1 MDGAEEATGTTLMVV
16 DALDHPHGGRILRT
30 RVTEGVPPSVR
41 SLRGAMLEATSPEGT
56 RVTVKMLG
64 FPVFGGRPS
73 DSRIRETGR
82 VDLLVVSV
90 PPNGP
95 SPGLGWELRASA
107 T

>member
-1 MDGAEEATGTTLMVV
+1 
-16 DALDHPHGGRILRT
+16 
-30 RVTEGVPPSVR
+30 
-41 SLRGAMLEATSPEGT
+41 
-56 RVTVKMLG
+56 MLG